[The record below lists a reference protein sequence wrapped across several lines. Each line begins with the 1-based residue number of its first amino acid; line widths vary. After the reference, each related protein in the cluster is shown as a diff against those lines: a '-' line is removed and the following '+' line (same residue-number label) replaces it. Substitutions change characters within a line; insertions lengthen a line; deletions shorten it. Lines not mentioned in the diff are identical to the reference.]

1 MIAAASHFS
10 ICAHFAS
17 SNYWL
22 YRKLT

>member
-1 MIAAASHFS
+1 MIAVASHFS

-17 SNYWL
+17 SNDWL

>member
-1 MIAAASHFS
+1 MIAVASPFS

-17 SNYWL
+17 SNDWL